1 MVLLA
6 AVPTMAPA
14 AAPVQTAVPAQVK
27 VKTLKVKLR
36 GPREMLKEYPLLG
49 ALMVGW
55 AVS

>member
-1 MVLLA
+1 MLLA

-27 VKTLKVKLR
+27 VNTLKVKLR